1 MCGIV
6 GLRTKLNFYIN
17 ICASLEMGKVAG
29 GCRRICVGQSQVLLV
44 ECPVGMNWHRDGDG
58 DGDGNGDGDS
68 AKQSRPADK

>member
-1 MCGIV
+1 M
-6 GLRTKLNFYIN
+6 
-17 ICASLEMGKVAG
+17 
-29 GCRRICVGQSQVLLV
+29 GQSQVLLV

>member
-1 MCGIV
+1 
-6 GLRTKLNFYIN
+6 
-17 ICASLEMGKVAG
+17 
-29 GCRRICVGQSQVLLV
+29 VGQSQVLLV